1 MMKWTINILIMI
13 SLFFTGCS
21 KSMTTVNFREIS
33 IEPKFSIQHKEKI
46 QAGIGL
52 FLPQRFRDYNYQIEQ
67 HGIGKL
73 ANYEGNISIGRNTSL
88 AFYQMMSSIF
98 SHVVIL
104 EEYNRQ
110 IKLSDPDISFV
121 AVPGIELF
129 DFKVPRTGLSD
140 YKVRL
145 GLGCTFYDRNGALVV
160 SIVKTA
166 EKNIGA
172 FSAVSKEGGLHG
184 AVTTLVQDAFEDAIN
199 QIAHQIMED
208 RSKFSINVAGGH

>member
-129 DFKVPRTGLSD
+129 DFKVPRTGLFKNGMS
-140 YKVRL
+140 KGEALRL
-145 GLGCTFYDRNGALVV
+145 AKISLLKGNKGITQERG
-160 SIVKTA
+160 IQ
-166 EKNIGA
+166 II
-172 FSAVSKEGGLHG
+172 SKEGR
-184 AVTTLVQDAFEDAIN
+184 DEIYN
-199 QIAHQIMED
+199 
-208 RSKFSINVAGGH
+208 GHPFFWAPFILIGEWH